1 MLAVVRVARGSLH
14 RGASVRSTRPRA
26 GFASEVRGIDADGAR
41 SLFTSMLA
49 AARTSCA
56 LAQAHWRRR
65 RRTKAVRPDALTP
78 FDWFT
83 QAVEGSSS
91 FKRSATKFLAW
102 GSENGLFLGT
112 LVGGFAGAASG
123 AYFLRGVVDQTDVLK
138 VKLEGEVRRLEE
150 KIAKTEQMIKTSEAS
165 TQTLVTVSPCAR
177 LSGVCLKC

>member
-1 MLAVVRVARGSLH
+1 
-14 RGASVRSTRPRA
+14 
-26 GFASEVRGIDADGAR
+26 
-41 SLFTSMLA
+41 MLA

-56 LAQAHWRRR
+56 LAQAHWR

-91 FKRSATKFLAW
+91 FNRSATKFLVW

-112 LVGGFAGAASG
+112 LVGGFAGAVSG

-138 VKLEGEVRRLEE
+138 VKLEGEARELKVKLEGDARELTVKLEGEVRRLEE
-150 KIAKTEQMIKTSEAS
+150 KIAKTEQMIKTSEAT

-177 LSGVCLKC
+177 LSGV